1 MDEFQLGAHRPP
13 FEIGS
18 VASNVLGV
26 LREGLPVFLSVAA
39 IVNLPLIAL
48 YAWRWR
54 RIVAGDPENNW
65 ESLATLLQM
74 ILQQFTIAALI
85 HGVFEVLQGRPPS
98 VNECVRWGVRG
109 AGRAWLTGLLV
120 GLATAVGLVL
130 CIVPGVY
137 VSVLY
142 AVAVPVAVIERKGAF
157 ESMSRSKGL
166 ARGHG
171 WPIFGLNLLFNF
183 SFVLVAGVGLVL
195 VSGRP
200 GLAAIWS
207 VGTTILLSAVNS
219 VLPSVMYYRLRAA
232 DSDLDLAALAKVF
245 E

>member
-1 MDEFQLGAHRPP
+1 MNGFRLGAHRPP

-54 RIVAGDPENNW
+54 RIVAGDADNDW
-65 ESLATLLQM
+65 EALATLLQM

-85 HGVFEVLQGRPPS
+85 YGVFEVLQGRPPS
-98 VNECVRWGVRG
+98 VNECVRRGVRG

-120 GLATAVGLVL
+120 GLATALGLL
-130 CIVPGVY
+130 MCIVPGVY

-142 AVAVPVAVIERKGAF
+142 AVAVPVAVIERKGALD
-157 ESMSRSKGL
+157 SMSQSREL

-171 WPIFGLNLLFNF
+171 WPILGLNLLFNF
-183 SFVLVAGVGLVL
+183 SFVLIAGVGLAL
-195 VSGRP
+195 VSGSP
-200 GLAAIWS
+200 GLAALWS

-219 VLPSVMYYRLRAA
+219 VLPSVMYFRLRAA
-232 DSDLDLAALAKVF
+232 DSDLDLLALVKVF

>member
-1 MDEFQLGAHRPP
+1 MNEFDLGAHRPP

-26 LREGLPVFLSVAA
+26 LREGLPAFVSVAA

-54 RIVAGDPENNW
+54 RIVAGDPEGGW
-65 ESLATLLQM
+65 EALATVLQM
-74 ILQQFTIAALI
+74 VLQQLTIAALI
-85 HGVFEVLQGRPPS
+85 HGVFEVLQGRRPS
-98 VNECVRWGVRG
+98 VSECLRRGVRG

-120 GLATAVGLVL
+120 GIATWVGLL
-130 CIVPGVY
+130 MCIVPGIY
-137 VSVLY
+137 LSVLY
-142 AVAVPVAVIERKGAF
+142 AIAVPVAVIERKGAF
-157 ESMSRSKGL
+157 ESMSRSKEL
-166 ARGHG
+166 ARGRG
-171 WPIFGLNLLFNF
+171 WPILGLNLLFNF
-183 SFVLVAGVGLVL
+183 SFVLIAGVGLAL
-195 VSGRP
+195 VAGRA

-207 VGTTILLSAVNS
+207 VGTTILLGAVNS

-232 DSDLDLAALAKVF
+232 DSDLDLAALVKVF